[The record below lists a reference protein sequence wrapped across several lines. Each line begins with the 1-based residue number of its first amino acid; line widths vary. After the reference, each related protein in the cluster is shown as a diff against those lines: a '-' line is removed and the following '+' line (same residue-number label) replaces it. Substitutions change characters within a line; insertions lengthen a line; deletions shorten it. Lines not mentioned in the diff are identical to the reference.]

1 MNILLVSSIAVRC
14 FWNILERLMHMAPS
28 HPTLFNMCEF
38 LEMLGMSIATLIC
51 DRHFVDISLLILA
64 LSITLI
70 AIRLKSYLGVL
81 NFMCIIIMASVLYF
95 PKILQI
101 RINPFGLIVF
111 LVRLAFEPLIDLYF
125 VGLTLLERWEPFLCT
140 STFLR
145 RIVILGV
152 LVIEVR
158 GYFIR
163 EFWGYFILKKIGC
176 PPPSDFFCG
185 IDSIGAIPV
194 QIYIP

>member
-1 MNILLVSSIAVRC
+1 MEEVMNILLVSSIGVRC

-28 HPTLFNMCEF
+28 HPTLFNKFEL
-38 LEMLGMSIATLIC
+38 LEMLGMATATLVC
-51 DRHFVDISLLILA
+51 DKHFVDISLLIIA
-64 LSITLI
+64 LSLTLI
-70 AIRLKSYLGVL
+70 SIRLKSYLGVL
-81 NFMCIIIMASVLYF
+81 NFLCIIIMAGVLYF

-125 VGLTLLERWEPFLCT
+125 VGLTLLERWEPFLCK

-152 LVIEVR
+152 LITEVN
-158 GYFIR
+158 I
-163 EFWGYFILKKIGC
+163 I
-176 PPPSDFFCG
+176 
-185 IDSIGAIPV
+185 
-194 QIYIP
+194 